1 MAANRCRYKR
11 RAAVNK
17 YDNGGWSE
25 RKRGMCGVRYGIP
38 VYKSD
43 HQKQRPVTVRTSHM
57 SYGIRTHT
65 HTKAHDDNIER
76 ETCVTIFP
84 FFYFD
89 VMRLYAISIRIKRN
103 FWFWC
108 ETSFLFQIHFF
119 FSDNKIYRSNTY
131 LINLYNSSKCLKMMI
146 DHFNK
151 YIRHTIFTRLIQLIL
166 SFFSTLD
173 F

>member
-1 MAANRCRYKR
+1 MEAEATCCCHWHRLYYIGMAANRCRYKR

-119 FSDNKIYRSNTY
+119 FFQIIKI
-131 LINLYNSSKCLKMMI
+131 IEAI
-146 DHFNK
+146 H
-151 YIRHTIFTRLIQLIL
+151 I
-166 SFFSTLD
+166 
-173 F
+173 